1 MLTKCRAHLSE
12 ARESYFEHLA
22 FAASVGLMLVSAG
35 LACIIHAVVPSY
47 CTRTASKTVGR
58 LTQLFVDRQALA
70 GAIDDTSGALTLV
83 GLVGLA
89 APPSLILLLNPGGT
103 SVAVAAAVFAGAIPC
118 AYLWTN
124 PELDPVE

>member
-1 MLTKCRAHLSE
+1 MLTRCRTHLSE
-12 ARESYFEHLA
+12 AHESYVEHLA

-35 LACIIHAVVPSY
+35 FACLIHAVLPGY

-70 GAIDDTSGALTLV
+70 GALDDTSGALTLV

-89 APPSLILLLNPGGT
+89 APPSLILMLNQGSP
-103 SVAVAAAVFAGAIPC
+103 VAVAAAVFAGAIPC
-118 AYLWTN
+118 TYLWTN